1 MASSENSGKEE
12 KGSLCSET
20 EQTSVPCS
28 VNTFANDGSFMELFK
43 KRMEAESRKLQGKD
57 RGVGKDEGEERVGD
71 VVEEKQ
77 DERKAPG
84 STKTLPLQGKR
95 TFAVGKMGGA
105 SKQLYAK
112 KMKKEKDAAEAVKK
126 AEEEAK
132 GKSSAWKAYM
142 EEVKKY
148 KEMSCSDDS
157 DMVRPLVK

>member
-57 RGVGKDEGEERVGD
+57 RGVGKDEGEERIGD

-84 STKTLPLQGKR
+84 STKTLPLQ
-95 TFAVGKMGGA
+95 
-105 SKQLYAK
+105 
-112 KMKKEKDAAEAVKK
+112 
-126 AEEEAK
+126 AK